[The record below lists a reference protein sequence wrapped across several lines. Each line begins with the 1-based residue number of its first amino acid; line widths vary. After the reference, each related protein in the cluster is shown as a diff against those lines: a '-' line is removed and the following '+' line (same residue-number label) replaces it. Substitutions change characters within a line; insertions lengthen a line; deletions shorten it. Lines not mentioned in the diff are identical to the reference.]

1 MAKVTIT
8 LEDESKGIEVEV
20 LFSPSIP
27 MDPKD
32 YTDAQRAGA
41 IMLESLHQATG
52 ADPKAITVEVT
63 KHQN

>member
-8 LEDESKGIEVEV
+8 LEDESKSISVEV
-20 LFSPSIP
+20 SFSPAMP

-52 ADPKAITVEVT
+52 ADPKEITVEVT
-63 KHQN
+63 RHQN